1 MTACAMGMLSP
12 ANRPPAP
19 WCSRARLQRAEDRL
33 KLPIRHDGLG
43 HLSAARRAAAAFI
56 ASVVSSAV
64 DDELL
69 RDHIDGLSRFA
80 DYGQEVLEL
89 ELANDAKTVRLLP
102 DHQHA
107 LLDISFYEGLF
118 IDSPDLKMQKD
129 LAEGIHRVQAARVAR
144 QETASG
150 QGGVTD
156 SDMVAALAHGRPT
169 RIYVAPLSKKK
180 HRMVPERFIAY
191 TRFVLRIPQLQKL
204 DNARAESGLDYHV
217 ESCIGAHTKEVK
229 GEPDS
234 EQVRAA
240 RLMDLNGNHAN
251 SNCLTT
257 MAGRAHIHN
266 ELVNAVYDAALEAG
280 VKAQPRPQTHV
291 MLLNQFTAEECR
303 TLFPRQA
310 RKGYQARA

>member
-1 MTACAMGMLSP
+1 
-12 ANRPPAP
+12 
-19 WCSRARLQRAEDRL
+19 
-33 KLPIRHDGLG
+33 
-43 HLSAARRAAAAFI
+43 
-56 ASVVSSAV
+56 
-64 DDELL
+64 
-69 RDHIDGLSRFA
+69 
-80 DYGQEVLEL
+80 
-89 ELANDAKTVRLLP
+89 
-102 DHQHA
+102 
-107 LLDISFYEGLF
+107 
-118 IDSPDLKMQKD
+118 

-310 RKGYQARA
+310 RKGYQARARGLLAELAEQDRTDTEGVAALKERVDALMAEGQESRPAGKAGSKAGQALRLDLVLTDSNGEELWLDPTCIHTTNKSNRGPEAWPDGPGRD